1 VNWEALAF
9 TLILTILTAALF
21 GVVPAWKASRP
32 DLNEVV
38 KQSAQTASRA
48 ASSNRT
54 TRNLV
59 VIEVALSLIVLVAA
73 GLLIQSMIR
82 LTNAPLGYERDRLL
96 TAEVRLPTSSYPKP
110 EDSVAFWDRLG
121 SKLRSLPG
129 VQGFAFAPSFS
140 FGLGKGLVTIESA
153 GSSLRIVSASD
164 PQSASSGYFRVAGIP
179 LLEGREFSDGDRAQ
193 SMQVAIVNEAF
204 AREFLPKGT
213 GLGQRIKL
221 GKPDSKEP
229 WLAIVGIVGN
239 VSRPT
244 LYEGYSQDP
253 CVYRPL
259 RQAPQ
264 ASLAVLVRA
273 IGDPRAMKLEVGRAV
288 AAVDNNIPVPTVQ
301 TVNESFAEFTSE
313 PRFRAELFGVFSLL
327 ALMLAAVGIY
337 GVLSQRVSQR
347 TQEIAIRVALG
358 APRNDVLILIIG
370 EGLRLML
377 TGIAIGIVCSLVLA
391 RFLSSMLYGI
401 GPADPFT
408 FLGLSV
414 LLSSVALIACFIPA
428 RRAMRMNP
436 VAALHCE

>member
-1 VNWEALAF
+1 
-9 TLILTILTAALF
+9 
-21 GVVPAWKASRP
+21 
-32 DLNEVV
+32 
-38 KQSAQTASRA
+38 
-48 ASSNRT
+48 
-54 TRNLV
+54 
-59 VIEVALSLIVLVAA
+59 
-73 GLLIQSMIR
+73 
-82 LTNAPLGYERDRLL
+82 
-96 TAEVRLPTSSYPKP
+96 
-110 EDSVAFWDRLG
+110 
-121 SKLRSLPG
+121 
-129 VQGFAFAPSFS
+129 
-140 FGLGKGLVTIESA
+140 
-153 GSSLRIVSASD
+153 
-164 PQSASSGYFRVAGIP
+164 
-179 LLEGREFSDGDRAQ
+179 
-193 SMQVAIVNEAF
+193 MQVAIVNEAF

-229 WLAIVGIVGN
+229 WLTIVGIVGN